1 MNGNISLME
10 CHLAIKKLW
19 NLVIHSSMCRTVESQ
34 KIVIISKNK
43 PQKSDLIEAKMIIV
57 FTRDWLGK
65 QEERVVERISN
76 KN

>member
-1 MNGNISLME
+1 
-10 CHLAIKKLW
+10 
-19 NLVIHSSMCRTVESQ
+19 MCGTVESQ